1 MVTAAPGVILS
12 RTRSAGDAIAL
23 TRAALAAG
31 ATRIVAAGGD
41 GTVHEVAN
49 AVAGCEAELAVIPAG
64 SGNDYARSLGVPE
77 ALDRA
82 VAFAVTGR
90 ARATDAGEVICTAAD
105 GAVVRRVF
113 VNIAEAGMGGD
124 VVRCA
129 RVARRISGAWLSYQ
143 LGILA
148 ALAMLRRAPVSVT
161 VDGERLGT
169 FPNSNLIVGNGRY
182 FGGGLQPLP
191 QASLDDGLLD
201 IAHIRDAS
209 RFEMA
214 RTAPVLRNGI
224 PLDHPRVDQRRCRTL
239 AVQSVEMVPVEADG
253 EWLGYL
259 PATFTVLPGA
269 LRVVRV

>member
-90 ARATDAGEVICTAAD
+90 ARSTDAGEVICTAAD

-143 LGILA
+143 LVILA